1 MPLSHRKHCL
11 AGYDIQPAKNSP
23 KRTRDL
29 LPSTLNMESGLPSY
43 IKKIYLTRRTNL
55 LQIFSNLPHMLS
67 LYPSILFP
75 ICAVH
80 QPFVFQLYLRP
91 TNRRFI
97 QYYCT
102 DSQNSVTVTH
112 TQHILIAPYFD
123 YLLCVTFIFCS
134 STTVKSLN
142 LHHVINAT
150 QD

>member
-1 MPLSHRKHCL
+1 LAMPLSHRKHCL

-29 LPSTLNMESGLPSY
+29 LPSTLNMEAGLPSY

-97 QYYCT
+97 QYYCLT
-102 DSQNSVTVTH
+102 HKTV
-112 TQHILIAPYFD
+112 
-123 YLLCVTFIFCS
+123 LLSPIHNIYS
-134 STTVKSLN
+134 
-142 LHHVINAT
+142 LHHTLTTCCVLRLFSVPAPPQNP
-150 QD
+150 